1 MNPNPAA
8 PGFGEFEGFWEGSHI
23 RAAPC
28 LQDQNPRGLLGGQ
41 HQATRGRDLLS
52 PGPPPP
58 RPAATGQPKTGTGG
72 GGKSPEETQRKP
84 GAASTPQAR
93 PPSPPFGRPRPRIAA
108 GPVGA
113 GRGAGRSGGVAPPF
127 VVSGSAGAAP
137 EGPRAPSCDP
147 GEPSGRRGGGSA
159 GMSQENLLGMD
170 EGALRKLL
178 EATLDLA
185 ERRRIRSAIRELQRQ
200 ELERDE
206 EALASKRFRPERG
219 SHRQDNKENWL
230 RSQQLEEEQQKA
242 LASLS
247 RELESITDVEEL
259 TKLLRAASEY
269 EERKLIRA
277 AIRKLRAEEIEAATL
292 AGNVQSN
299 RRHGTEPP
307 AVPAEGSQRDDA
319 EAPALS
325 GNGESSQRGDS
336 ELPAAVRSVDDGC
349 QGSTEALAVGRS
361 VEDSQGGDAEQP
373 VLDGTEESS
382 HGGDADQLPA
392 EELERPVAHEQD
404 ASVEQ
409 EHGQTETQELN
420 SQQLRGPQ
428 KPSAQGTASGA
439 LVILDLHPAPEPA
452 SAPEPAPALKPEDH
466 PTELEQV
473 QPCTQRVAECE
484 VQYQASWKDKS
495 PSSPSATQ
503 EPHAEQLET
512 PRRTGQS
519 RQAEQHPQHQP
530 GAVSQGNQFVI
541 CVRGQASGKAVKLE
555 EKRAAPTRDAART
568 PSRLNTHRW
577 EQAPAGRVEPSPDGP
592 IQRSSSVRERAQRF
606 APAAPTPSGGPEGA
620 GGGGGRA
627 GPAQLQRGPRSAP
640 SSGIAQNSRG
650 GGGGGGAE
658 QSPAQPPAGPRPV
671 GSGTGSGS
679 ATAAAAAAH
688 DGMKTYFTIEIKD
701 GRVQPLTQSLTP
713 RVVAAPG
720 SQRAELTL
728 GLRSTPIRITT
739 IPSGSSSICISS
751 NVVKDPCAHFEGTE
765 EPGSPVAHPPTF
777 SSTRQQS
784 TVHLSRSN
792 SFMEPEAVEQP
803 QAPRVVEQPQASRVV
818 EQPQAPRVVEQHQ
831 ASRLEPEL
839 PNGMEKVQVK
849 EVEKRTKLNVEELN
863 RIEDEDVL
871 DKMLD
876 QTTDFEERRLIRNAM
891 RELRQRKRDQR
902 EKERDQRLQEM
913 KSQAT
918 AGRAGH
924 TTETTTTQSSQSA
937 DGSARSTVTKT
948 ERLIQSNDGTKTS
961 RTTTMESS
969 YVKRTDNGSSTF
981 VQTKSSYSSSSK
993 KTGSIFDREDETASR
1008 QSSLAALERRQAEKK
1023 KELMKAQSLPK
1034 TSASQARKAMI
1045 EKLQKEGGSSP
1056 NPAAARTAVQRSSSF
1071 GVPNASSIKQM
1082 LLDWCRAKTRGY
1094 EHVDIQNFSSSWSDG
1109 MAFCALV
1116 HNFFPEAFDYS
1127 QLTPQNRR
1135 HNFEVAFSS
1144 AEKHAD
1150 CPQLLD
1156 VEDMVRMREPDWK
1169 CVYTY
1174 IQEFYRCLV
1183 QKGLVKTKK
1192 S

>member
-1 MNPNPAA
+1 
-8 PGFGEFEGFWEGSHI
+8 
-23 RAAPC
+23 
-28 LQDQNPRGLLGGQ
+28 
-41 HQATRGRDLLS
+41 
-52 PGPPPP
+52 
-58 RPAATGQPKTGTGG
+58 
-72 GGKSPEETQRKP
+72 
-84 GAASTPQAR
+84 
-93 PPSPPFGRPRPRIAA
+93 
-108 GPVGA
+108 
-113 GRGAGRSGGVAPPF
+113 
-127 VVSGSAGAAP
+127 
-137 EGPRAPSCDP
+137 
-147 GEPSGRRGGGSA
+147 
-159 GMSQENLLGMD
+159 MSQDSLQGMD

-206 EALASKRFRPERG
+206 EALASKRFRTERG

-292 AGNVQSN
+292 AGNVQSS
-299 RRHGTEPP
+299 RRDGAEPA
-307 AVPAEGSQRDDA
+307 AVPARAERSRRDDA
-319 EAPALS
+319 ETAALV
-325 GNGESSQRGDS
+325 GNEESSQRAGS
-336 ELPAAVRSVDDGC
+336 ELPAVV
-349 QGSTEALAVGRS
+349 S
-361 VEDSQGGDAEQP
+361 VESGAEPVENSRRGDAEQP
-373 VLDGTEESS
+373 VLAGTGESS
-382 HGGDADQLPA
+382 RVGDADRLPA
-392 EELERPVAHEQD
+392 EEPERSVAHEQD
-404 ASVEQ
+404 EEQ
-409 EHGQTETQELN
+409 ERGQAELQDL
-420 SQQLRGPQ
+420 SGQQLREPQ
-428 KPSAQGTASGA
+428 KPPAQAAASGTVV
-439 LVILDLHPAPEPA
+439 LLDLHPTLEPAAAPEPEEHTA
-452 SAPEPAPALKPEDH
+452 EVELHTDRTPECELQYQEEGSSSSCPAQEPSVE
-466 PTELEQV
+466 PTEA
-473 QPCTQRVAECE
+473 PC
-484 VQYQASWKDKS
+484 S
-495 PSSPSATQ
+495 
-503 EPHAEQLET
+503 
-512 PRRTGQS
+512 TGQS
-519 RQAEQHPQHQP
+519 RQAEQHGPTQP
-530 GAVSQGNQFVI
+530 RAVTQSGQFVI
-541 CVRGQASGKAVKLE
+541 CVRGQVAGKAAMPQ
-555 EKRAAPTRDAART
+555 EKPAAPTQSAART
-568 PSRLNTHRW
+568 PSRLNAQRW
-577 EQAPAGRVEPSPDGP
+577 EQAPSSPCPRGRAEPSPV
-592 IQRSSSVRERAQRF
+592 QRSSSVRERAQRF
-606 APAAPTPSGGPEGA
+606 TPSGAAPVGTAGLQRAAAGGPEGA
-620 GGGGGRA
+620 GGTAGRA
-627 GPAQLQRGPRSAP
+627 GPGQWQRGPRSAP
-640 SSGIAQNSRG
+640 PGPAQNAR

-658 QSPAQPPAGPRPV
+658 QRPPPAGPRPA
-671 GSGTGSGS
+671 GTGP
-679 ATAAAAAAH
+679 TAAH

-701 GRVQPLTQSLTP
+701 GRVQPHTQSVTP
-713 RVVAAPG
+713 RIVAAPG

-728 GLRSTPIRITT
+728 GLRSTPIRITA
-739 IPSGSSSICISS
+739 IPSSTSGICSISTSS
-751 NVVKDPCAHFEGTE
+751 NVIKP
-765 EPGSPVAHPPTF
+765 
-777 SSTRQQS
+777 
-784 TVHLSRSN
+784 
-792 SFMEPEAVEQP
+792 MEPEV
-803 QAPRVVEQPQASRVV
+803 VV
-818 EQPQAPRVVEQHQ
+818 EQPQAP
-831 ASRLEPEL
+831 RLEPEL
-839 PNGMEKVQVK
+839 PNGMEKVQVR
-849 EVEKRTKLNVEELN
+849 EVEKRSKLNVEELS

-924 TTETTTTQSSQSA
+924 STETTTTTQSTQSA

-948 ERLIQSNDGTKTS
+948 ERLIQSNDGSKTS

-969 YVKRTDNGSSTF
+969 YVKRSDNGSSSTF

-993 KTGSIFDREDETASR
+993 KTGSIFDREDESASR

-1045 EKLQKEGGSSP
+1045 EKLQKESGSSP
-1056 NPAAARTAVQRSSSF
+1056 NPAAPRAAVQRSSSC
-1071 GVPNASSIKQM
+1071 GVPNANSIKQM

-1116 HNFFPEAFDYS
+1116 HNFFPDAFDYS
-1127 QLTPQNRR
+1127 QLSPQNRR

>member
-1 MNPNPAA
+1 MA
-8 PGFGEFEGFWEGSHI
+8 
-23 RAAPC
+23 
-28 LQDQNPRGLLGGQ
+28 
-41 HQATRGRDLLS
+41 
-52 PGPPPP
+52 
-58 RPAATGQPKTGTGG
+58 
-72 GGKSPEETQRKP
+72 
-84 GAASTPQAR
+84 
-93 PPSPPFGRPRPRIAA
+93 
-108 GPVGA
+108 
-113 GRGAGRSGGVAPPF
+113 
-127 VVSGSAGAAP
+127 
-137 EGPRAPSCDP
+137 
-147 GEPSGRRGGGSA
+147 
-159 GMSQENLLGMD
+159 QESLLGMD

-299 RRHGTEPP
+299 RRHGTESP
-307 AVPAEGSQRDDA
+307 AVPAEGSQKDDA

-325 GNGESSQRGDS
+325 GNGKSSQRGDS
-336 ELPAAVRSVDDGC
+336 ELPAAVRSVDNSC
-349 QGSTEALAVGRS
+349 RGSTESLAVARS
-361 VEDSQGGDAEQP
+361 AENSQRGDAEQP
-373 VLDGTEESS
+373 VLAGTEESG
-382 HGGDADQLPA
+382 HGSDADQLPA
-392 EELERPVAHEQD
+392 EEPERSVAHEQD

-409 EHGQTETQELN
+409 EHAQTETRELN

-428 KPSAQGTASGA
+428 KPSAQGTASGT
-439 LVILDLHPAPEPA
+439 LVILDLHPALEPA
-452 SAPEPAPALKPEDH
+452 PAPEPTPALKPEDDA
-466 PTELEQV
+466 TEPEQV
-473 QPCTQRVAECE
+473 QPCTKPVSECE
-484 VQYQASWKDKS
+484 LQYQASWKDKS
-495 PSSPSATQ
+495 PSSPSAMQ
-503 EPHAEQLET
+503 EPHTEQLET
-512 PRRTGQS
+512 PCSTGQS

-530 GAVSQGNQFVI
+530 CAVSQGNQFVV
-541 CVRGQASGKAVKLE
+541 CVRSQASGKAVKLE
-555 EKRAAPTRDAART
+555 EKRAAPSQDTAKT
-568 PSRLNTHRW
+568 PARLNTHRW
-577 EQAPAGRVEPSPDGP
+577 EQTPSSPCPAGRVEPSPDV
-592 IQRSSSVRERAQRF
+592 QRSSSVRDRAQRF
-606 APAAPTPSGGPEGA
+606 APAAPAAAGGPEGA
-620 GGGGGRA
+620 GGSGGRA
-627 GPAQLQRGPRSAP
+627 GPGQWQRGPRSAP
-640 SSGIAQNSRG
+640 SGPAQNSR
-650 GGGGGGAE
+650 GGGGGAE
-658 QSPAQPPAGPRPV
+658 QSPARPPAGPRPV
-671 GSGTGSGS
+671 GSSG
-679 ATAAAAAAH
+679 AH

-739 IPSGSSSICISS
+739 IPSSSSICSISS
-751 NVVKDPCAHFEGTE
+751 NVIKDPCAHFEATE

-784 TVHLSRSN
+784 SVHLSRSN
-792 SFMEPEAVEQP
+792 SFMEPELVEQP
-803 QAPRVVEQPQASRVV
+803 QAPRV
-818 EQPQAPRVVEQHQ
+818 
-831 ASRLEPEL
+831 EPEL

-913 KSQAT
+913 KNQAT

-993 KTGSIFDREDETASR
+993 KTGSIFDREDESASR

>member
-1 MNPNPAA
+1 
-8 PGFGEFEGFWEGSHI
+8 
-23 RAAPC
+23 
-28 LQDQNPRGLLGGQ
+28 
-41 HQATRGRDLLS
+41 
-52 PGPPPP
+52 
-58 RPAATGQPKTGTGG
+58 
-72 GGKSPEETQRKP
+72 
-84 GAASTPQAR
+84 
-93 PPSPPFGRPRPRIAA
+93 
-108 GPVGA
+108 
-113 GRGAGRSGGVAPPF
+113 
-127 VVSGSAGAAP
+127 
-137 EGPRAPSCDP
+137 
-147 GEPSGRRGGGSA
+147 
-159 GMSQENLLGMD
+159 MSQESLQGMD

-206 EALASKRFRPERG
+206 EALASKRFRTERG

-292 AGNVQSN
+292 AGNVQSS
-299 RRHGTEPP
+299 RRDGAEPA
-307 AVPAEGSQRDDA
+307 AVPARAERSRRDDA
-319 EAPALS
+319 ETAALV
-325 GNGESSQRGDS
+325 GNGESSQRAGS
-336 ELPAAVRSVDDGC
+336 EL
-349 QGSTEALAVGRS
+349 LAVVS
-361 VEDSQGGDAEQP
+361 VESSAEPVENSRRGDAEQA
-373 VLDGTEESS
+373 VLSRTEESS
-382 HGGDADQLPA
+382 HGGDADRLPA
-392 EELERPVAHEQD
+392 EEPERSVAHEQEE
-404 ASVEQ
+404 EQ
-409 EHGQTETQELN
+409 EHRQAELQDLSN
-420 SQQLRGPQ
+420 QQLREPQ
-428 KPSAQGTASGA
+428 KPPAQASGT
-439 LVILDLHPAPEPA
+439 LVLLDLHPALEPTAAPQPDERTAEVELRTERASECELQYREEGSGSSCSAREPVVEPA
-452 SAPEPAPALKPEDH
+452 EAL
-466 PTELEQV
+466 
-473 QPCTQRVAECE
+473 C
-484 VQYQASWKDKS
+484 S
-495 PSSPSATQ
+495 
-503 EPHAEQLET
+503 
-512 PRRTGQS
+512 TGQS
-519 RQAEQHPQHQP
+519 RQAEQHGPTQP
-530 GAVSQGNQFVI
+530 CAGTQSGQFVI
-541 CVRGQASGKAVKLE
+541 CVRGQVSGKAVMPQ
-555 EKRAAPTRDAART
+555 EKPAAPTQSAART
-568 PSRLNTHRW
+568 PSRLNAQRW
-577 EQAPAGRVEPSPDGP
+577 EQTPSSPCPQGRAEPSPV
-592 IQRSSSVRERAQRF
+592 QRSSSVRERAQRF
-606 APAAPTPSGGPEGA
+606 TPSGATPVGTAGRQRAAAGGPEGA
-620 GGGGGRA
+620 GGAAGRA
-627 GPAQLQRGPRSAP
+627 GPGQWQRGPRTAP
-640 SSGIAQNSRG
+640 PGPAQNARG
-650 GGGGGGAE
+650 AGGGGAE
-658 QSPAQPPAGPRPV
+658 QRPPPAGPRPA
-671 GSGTGSGS
+671 GTGP
-679 ATAAAAAAH
+679 TAAH

-701 GRVQPLTQSLTP
+701 GRVQPHTQSVTP
-713 RVVAAPG
+713 RIVAAPG

-728 GLRSTPIRITT
+728 GLRSTPIRITA
-739 IPSGSSSICISS
+739 IPSSTGGICSISTSS
-751 NVVKDPCAHFEGTE
+751 NVVKP
-765 EPGSPVAHPPTF
+765 
-777 SSTRQQS
+777 
-784 TVHLSRSN
+784 
-792 SFMEPEAVEQP
+792 MEPEL
-803 QAPRVVEQPQASRVV
+803 VV
-818 EQPQAPRVVEQHQ
+818 EQPQAPRLQ
-831 ASRLEPEL
+831 PEL
-839 PNGMEKVQVK
+839 PNGMEKVQVR
-849 EVEKRTKLNVEELN
+849 EVEKKSKLNVEELN

-918 AGRAGH
+918 VSRAGH
-924 TTETTTTQSSQSA
+924 NTETTTTQSTQSA

-948 ERLIQSNDGTKTS
+948 ERLIQSNDGSKTS

-969 YVKRTDNGSSTF
+969 YVKRSDNGSSSTF

-993 KTGSIFDREDETASR
+993 KTGSIFDREDESASR

-1034 TSASQARKAMI
+1034 TSTSQARKAMI

-1056 NPAAARTAVQRSSSF
+1056 NPAAPRAAVQRSSSC
-1071 GVPNASSIKQM
+1071 GVPNANSIKQM

-1116 HNFFPEAFDYS
+1116 HNFFPDAFDYS